1 METVGLPRDDVEL
14 HLLTEWG
21 DPASRGRSGV
31 AGVASVLVH
40 IAGLAL
46 IVLLPS
52 NFLSSPPEAP
62 QVRPMVTPLVEPLTE
77 FTQPTPTKAKIAKEI
92 DMAALQPRP
101 TIQMPRGAAS
111 TTQPMAQG
119 PAAIPSAPQPAPAAL
134 PEPPK
139 VEAGKEPPKIELPP
153 TNSALP
159 PPPPTDGQKPQ
170 PPQGKCGRAP
180 SPSSHGAKQGGDSDH
195 VGGRGHP
202 PELSRGQPQRR
213 PDGRRSRRRIR
224 RLWRGRQSAP
234 FPGGTGQRAGTE
246 ERPHGRGLPPLPDA
260 DPRHHS
266 PQLVRRHA
274 GKRQAGPTRQ
284 GRTAV
289 CHRQERQRQQ
299 GDICLSIRRR
309 RPRQGR
315 RRRHQRLHP
324 VPPAA
329 RRVQG
334 RPRRPPAQFRLQ
346 RPQTVAQPFSLRP
359 LRVRTGRIR
368 TLERELLLRTMPDSR
383 QIQQPARAVCNCYRV
398 EMISSGTEMIQ
409 CKAKQVSSRG
419 SRESVWAAV

>member
-1 METVGLPRDDVEL
+1 METVGPPRDDVEL

-101 TIQMPRGAAS
+101 TIQMPRGAPS
-111 TTQPMAQG
+111 TTQPMAQR
-119 PAAIPSAPQPAPAAL
+119 PAVIPSAPQPAPAAL
-134 PEPPK
+134 PEPPR
-139 VEAGKEPPKIELPP
+139 VEAAKEPPKIELPP
-153 TNSALP
+153 TSSALP
-159 PPPPTDGQKPQ
+159 PPPPTVEKPKLTLENVGGG
-170 PPQGKCGRAP
+170 PPP
-180 SPSSHGAKQGGDSDH
+180 STPGAKQAGDSQH
-195 VGGRGHP
+195 VAGRSHP

-213 PDGRRSRRRIR
+213 PHGRRSRRRIR
-224 RLWRGRQSAP
+224 RLWRGHQSSA
-234 FPGGTGQRAGTE
+234 FPWSPGQCAGTQ

-274 GKRQAGPTRQ
+274 GERHTGPPRQ

-289 CHRQERQRQQ
+289 CHHQERQRQQ
-299 GDICLSIRRR
+299 GDDAHSIRRR
-309 RPRQGR
+309 CPRPCRHF
-315 RRRHQRLHP
+315 RHQHVQP

-368 TLERELLLRTMPDSR
+368 TLERELLSRTMPDSR
-383 QIQQPARAVCNCYRV
+383 QIQQPGRAVCNCYRV

-409 CKAKQVSSRG
+409 CKAK
-419 SRESVWAAV
+419 